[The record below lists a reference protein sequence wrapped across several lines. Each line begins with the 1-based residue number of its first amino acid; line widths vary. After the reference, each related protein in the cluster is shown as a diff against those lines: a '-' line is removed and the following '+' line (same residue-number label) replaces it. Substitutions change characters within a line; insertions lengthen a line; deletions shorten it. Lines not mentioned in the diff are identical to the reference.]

1 MLSVIPVL
9 TINHMFRFLNHQ
21 LNYLPYANI
30 SCRFFFS
37 FQNGL
42 PSVHNPYIFNGDFVD
57 RGRNSVEIAVILFT
71 CFLINKNEVYLNRG
85 NHEDHVM
92 NLRYCPSKIG
102 YMLVSKI
109 FKSFDNYCKLFI
121 IFLPNIYKQ
130 MYQQFVLY
138 LKIHASLFIIKY
150 QKNIYTPDN
159 KSQSMMFLTHQS
171 VLFLVR
177 ATPLNKLLHKI
188 F

>member
-1 MLSVIPVL
+1 
-9 TINHMFRFLNHQ
+9 MFRFLNHQ

-30 SCRFFFS
+30 SLRFFFFFS

-92 NLRYCPSKIG
+92 NLRQCPSNIG
-102 YMLVSKI
+102 YMLVYKI
-109 FKSFDNYCKLFI
+109 FKSLENYRKFFI
-121 IFLPNIYKQ
+121 RFTPNIYKQ
-130 MYQQFVLY
+130 MYQHCTV
-138 LKIHASLFIIKY
+138 FINSCQRRIKNCGHY
-150 QKNIYTPDN
+150 EIIYNNSINP
-159 KSQSMMFLTHQS
+159 TH
-171 VLFLVR
+171 
-177 ATPLNKLLHKI
+177 
-188 F
+188 

>member
-1 MLSVIPVL
+1 M
-9 TINHMFRFLNHQ
+9 
-21 LNYLPYANI
+21 
-30 SCRFFFS
+30 
-37 FQNGL
+37 
-42 PSVHNPYIFNGDFVD
+42 D

-121 IFLPNIYKQ
+121 FIFTKYLQIDVPAICAVFKNSSQFIY
-130 MYQQFVLY
+130 
-138 LKIHASLFIIKY
+138 
-150 QKNIYTPDN
+150 
-159 KSQSMMFLTHQS
+159 
-171 VLFLVR
+171 
-177 ATPLNKLLHKI
+177 HKI
-188 F
+188 SKEYLYPRQQVTKYDVFDPSVSPVFGQGNSS